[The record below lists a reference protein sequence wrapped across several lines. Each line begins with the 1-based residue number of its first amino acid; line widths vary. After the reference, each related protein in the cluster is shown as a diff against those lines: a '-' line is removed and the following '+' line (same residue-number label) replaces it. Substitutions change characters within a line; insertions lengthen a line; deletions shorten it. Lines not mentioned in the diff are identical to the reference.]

1 VSFFK
6 DPHQLQRFI
15 DAQAPVYEQ
24 AWEELRRGR
33 KVSHWMWFIFPQLK
47 GLGSSEMAE
56 KYAIA
61 SRAEAKAYLEH
72 ATLGPRLRDCTRL
85 VNQIDARPL
94 LQIFGTPD
102 DLKFCSS
109 MTLFSQVAQDN
120 QVFLAALEK
129 YCDAQLD
136 ARTLELLSPL

>member
-1 VSFFK
+1 MVSFFQ
-6 DPHQLQRFI
+6 DPHRLQRFV
-15 DAQAPVYEQ
+15 DAQLPVYEQ

-33 KVSHWMWFIFPQLK
+33 KVSHWMWFIFPQLA
-47 GLGSSEMAE
+47 GLGTSEMAQ

-61 SRAEAKAYLEH
+61 SRAEAQAYLEH
-72 ATLGPRLRDCTRL
+72 STLGPRLRDCTRL

-109 MTLFSQVAQDN
+109 MTLFAQVALDK
-120 QVFLAALEK
+120 QVFVAALEK
-129 YCDAQLD
+129 YCGGQLD
-136 ARTLELLSPL
+136 ARTLQLLT